1 MREKENRRGYTPVRS
16 GNGRPGKR
24 TTLRFGD
31 PGMWKEMF
39 SNSQPD
45 TEEEEQGMADAYNRP
60 EASRVEGD
68 GPARVATDTAR
79 VNSFLDKGTEFD
91 GKLAFEGAVRIN
103 GRFSG
108 EIFSEGTL
116 YVGESGEV
124 NAEVQ
129 VSTAIISG
137 MVTGDIVAT
146 DKVELQRSARL
157 RGNIKT
163 QVLKIEEGAL
173 FEGNCQMKLEKVP
186 AHKTPRIEAP
196 APPPEPDQEG
206 LELT

>member
-1 MREKENRRGYTPVRS
+1 
-16 GNGRPGKR
+16 
-24 TTLRFGD
+24 
-31 PGMWKEMF
+31 
-39 SNSQPD
+39 
-45 TEEEEQGMADAYNRP
+45 MADAYNRP
-60 EASRVEGD
+60 EASRVDAD

-108 EIFSEGTL
+108 EIYSEGTL

-129 VSTAIISG
+129 VSTAIVSG
-137 MVTGDIVAT
+137 AVTGDIVAS

-163 QVLKIEEGAL
+163 QVLKIEEGAI
-173 FEGNCQMKLEKVP
+173 FEGNCQMQFEEVP
-186 AHKTPRIEAP
+186 ARKPPQIDAP
-196 APPPEPDQEG
+196 TPPPEPDQEG
-206 LELT
+206 LGLT

>member
-1 MREKENRRGYTPVRS
+1 
-16 GNGRPGKR
+16 
-24 TTLRFGD
+24 
-31 PGMWKEMF
+31 MWKEMF
-39 SNSQPD
+39 SNSQTD
-45 TEEEEQGMADAYNRP
+45 IEEEEQGMADAYNRS
-60 EASRVEGD
+60 EASRVDGD
-68 GPARVATDTAR
+68 GPSKVATDTAR

-137 MVTGDIVAT
+137 TVTGDVVAT
-146 DKVELQRSARL
+146 SKVELQRTARL

-173 FEGNCQMKLEKVP
+173 FEGNCQMKFEETTASK
-186 AHKTPRIEAP
+186 P
-196 APPPEPDQEG
+196 APIDTPALPPESDQEG